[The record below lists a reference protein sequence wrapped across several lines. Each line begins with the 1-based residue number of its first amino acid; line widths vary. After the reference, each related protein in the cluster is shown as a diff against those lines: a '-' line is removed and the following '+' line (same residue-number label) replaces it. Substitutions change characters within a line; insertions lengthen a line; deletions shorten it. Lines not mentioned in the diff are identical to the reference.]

1 MQEEKCGHGEK
12 HKPMRDVV
20 QRACILLYDI
30 EFTAQRHINSVSKIA
45 LARALESHEDL
56 YKRLPKS
63 AAWVPNKA
71 AKKKVV
77 SRKR

>member
-30 EFTAQRHINSVSKIA
+30 EFTPLRHINGVSKLA

-56 YKRLPKS
+56 CCRLPKS
-63 AAWVPNKA
+63 GAWVPNKA
-71 AKKKVV
+71 ATKKVV
-77 SRKR
+77 SRQR